1 MNSRKVLKLV
11 SISEVASKMESMKRT
26 WSDWR
31 CAYDTQNGLSRHVPP
46 ASDAEGSAATFKA
59 ESMHGW
65 WPVLGLRPSS
75 SKQQTS
81 NSHHLTHGLAKN
93 KAVGRATKYSS
104 RNLSTSSLSS
114 WASGRKASDLTATAL
129 KQKQP

>member
-46 ASDAEGSAATFKA
+46 ASDAEGSVATFKD
-59 ESMHGW
+59 
-65 WPVLGLRPSS
+65 P
-75 SKQQTS
+75 
-81 NSHHLTHGLAKN
+81 
-93 KAVGRATKYSS
+93 
-104 RNLSTSSLSS
+104 
-114 WASGRKASDLTATAL
+114 
-129 KQKQP
+129 KQPNRCMVGGQYSASVLAAASNRLAIVTT